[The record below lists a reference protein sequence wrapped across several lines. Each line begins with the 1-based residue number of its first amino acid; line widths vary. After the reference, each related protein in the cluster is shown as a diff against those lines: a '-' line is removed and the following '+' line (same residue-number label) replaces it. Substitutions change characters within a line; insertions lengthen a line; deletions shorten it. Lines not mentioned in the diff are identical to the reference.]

1 MWKLLPVCLLVSCCV
16 LISCAVNDQQQVA
29 SDENQP
35 AQGRVVRQF
44 ELPLVSSAQTFSGQP
59 SRSTFQKQ
67 GIQGWLDETA
77 AWHISGEVDHGRL
90 RCATYETGLQLG
102 RGNPGCSNV
111 EWLTDVEYATRL
123 RHCNSAKRLHVGD
136 GRFSGMANR
145 LEEVSCVRVTVRCEG
160 IC

>member
-1 MWKLLPVCLLVSCCV
+1 MRKLPPVFLLVVCCLLA
-16 LISCAVNDQQQVA
+16 SCAANDQQQAA
-29 SDENQP
+29 SGENQP
-35 AQGRVVRQF
+35 AQGRVIRQIDM
-44 ELPLVSSAQTFSGQP
+44 PLVSSAQTISGQP

-67 GIQGWLDETA
+67 GIQGWLDETG
-77 AWHISGEVDHGRL
+77 AWHISGEVDHSRL
-90 RCATYETGLQLG
+90 RCATYEMGLQLG

-145 LEEVSCVRVTVRCEG
+145 LEEVSCVRVAVRCEG
-160 IC
+160 TC